1 VAGRSDDADEDVAR
15 IVAFFRFFWWE
26 WAHRLSRSGLM
37 EEASGLSLPHSA
49 QLIVVRLRAAGPA
62 NVSELAEM
70 LQLDRSTVSRQVRPL
85 QAQGL
90 VRPAP
95 PTDRRAN
102 RLELS
107 PTGDRAA
114 RAMEKVWHR
123 EWSRALADL
132 SAGERTQLAGL
143 LDKVRQGMSP

>member
-1 VAGRSDDADEDVAR
+1 MAGASDDGDEDVAQ

-49 QLIVVRLRAAGPA
+49 QLIVVRLRAAGSA

-85 QAQGL
+85 QEQGL

-107 PTGDRAA
+107 AAGDRAA
-114 RAMEKVWHR
+114 RAMEEVWRR

-143 LDKVRQGMSP
+143 LDKVRQGMAS

>member
-1 VAGRSDDADEDVAR
+1 MSPRSDDADDVAR

-26 WAHRLSRSGLM
+26 WAHRLSRSGLL

-62 NVSELAEM
+62 NVSELADM

-85 QAQGL
+85 QRQGL
-90 VRPAP
+90 VRAAA

-107 PTGDRAA
+107 PAGDRAA
-114 RAMEKVWHR
+114 RAMERVWHR
-123 EWSRALADL
+123 EWQQALADL
-132 SAGERTQLAGL
+132 DDRERAQLAGL
-143 LDKVRQGMSP
+143 LDKVRQGMVP